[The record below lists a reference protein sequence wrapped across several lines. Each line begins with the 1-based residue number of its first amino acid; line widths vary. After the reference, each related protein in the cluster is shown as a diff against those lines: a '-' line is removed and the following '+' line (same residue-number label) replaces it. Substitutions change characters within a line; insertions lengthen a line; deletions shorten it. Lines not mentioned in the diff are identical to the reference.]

1 METVFSTQ
9 FIADFFRTISEW
21 FLENVLVIG
30 NLVQVAVVLLLVL
43 FGNLLGKRF
52 QPRLPARVE
61 ILLRRNVLLTNLYGT
76 VTKLL
81 PTVYALVFMG
91 ISALLYRQ
99 LGISPVIVNLV
110 ATLLLAWIVIKLATA
125 VIPDPFWS
133 RSIAIGAWSLAAL
146 NILGILRPAAAF
158 LDRLGFRIGEV
169 NITVL
174 SLIQTFIFLFVAWRL
189 GRWLGDYIE
198 KRLTRASTLSASTQI
213 LFSKIVKITVYVIV
227 ILIALSSVGIDL
239 SAFAFFSGALGV
251 GIGFGLQ
258 KVVSNF
264 ISGIILLTDKS
275 IKPGD
280 VVQVGDVYGWISSL
294 RGRYASVVTRDGH
307 EYLIPN
313 EDFLTQQVVNWSYSD
328 NKIRLHA
335 MIGVSY
341 RSDIHKARELVLEAA
356 REVPRVLK
364 YPEPNCLLA
373 EFGNSSVELDLGF
386 WIDDPKNGVRN
397 VKSEVLLKV
406 WDKFHENGIEIPFPQ
421 HDVHLDARQPLAVSL
436 VSETAGGQ
444 PVTATK

>member
-9 FIADFFRTISEW
+9 FIADFFRMMSAW

-61 ILLRRNVLLTNLYGT
+61 TLLRRNVLLTNLFGT

-81 PTVYALVFMG
+81 PTVYALVLIG

-174 SLIQTFIFLFVAWRL
+174 SLIQTFSSTSLFTLRTPFLGSSIQNPRSN
-189 GRWLGDYIE
+189 
-198 KRLTRASTLSASTQI
+198 STELFPNSASKQ
-213 LFSKIVKITVYVIV
+213 LGSGYVRTRGTSRAASRTNS
-227 ILIALSSVGIDL
+227 LAL
-239 SAFAFFSGALGV
+239 
-251 GIGFGLQ
+251 
-258 KVVSNF
+258 
-264 ISGIILLTDKS
+264 
-275 IKPGD
+275 
-280 VVQVGDVYGWISSL
+280 
-294 RGRYASVVTRDGH
+294 
-307 EYLIPN
+307 
-313 EDFLTQQVVNWSYSD
+313 
-328 NKIRLHA
+328 
-335 MIGVSY
+335 
-341 RSDIHKARELVLEAA
+341 
-356 REVPRVLK
+356 
-364 YPEPNCLLA
+364 
-373 EFGNSSVELDLGF
+373 
-386 WIDDPKNGVRN
+386 
-397 VKSEVLLKV
+397 
-406 WDKFHENGIEIPFPQ
+406 
-421 HDVHLDARQPLAVSL
+421 
-436 VSETAGGQ
+436 
-444 PVTATK
+444 

>member
-1 METVFSTQ
+1 METFFSTQ
-9 FIADFFRTISEW
+9 FIADIFRALSVW
-21 FLENVLVIG
+21 FLENVLVIS
-30 NLVQVAVVLLLVL
+30 NLIQVAVVLLLLL

-52 QPRLPARVE
+52 QLRLPAR
-61 ILLRRNVLLTNLYGT
+61 IDALLRRSVLLTNLFETG
-76 VTKLL
+76 TKLL
-81 PTVYALVFMG
+81 PTVYGLVLIG

-125 VIPDPFWS
+125 VILDPFWS
-133 RSIAIGAWSLAAL
+133 RSIAIGAWSVAAL

-158 LDRLGFRIGEV
+158 LDGLGFTIGEV
-169 NITVL
+169 QITVL
-174 SLIQTFIFLFVAWRL
+174 SLIQGFIFLFVAWRF
-189 GRWLGDYIE
+189 GRWLGDYVE
-198 KRLTRASTLSASTQI
+198 ERLTKIPGLSSSTQV
-213 LFSKIVKITVYVIV
+213 LFSKIVKFTVYVIV
-227 ILIALSSVGIDL
+227 ILIALSSVGIDFT
-239 SAFAFFSGALGV
+239 AFAFFSGALGV
-251 GIGFGLQ
+251 GLGFGLQ

-280 VVQVGDVYGWISSL
+280 VVQVGEVYGWISSL

-313 EDFLTQQVVNWSYSD
+313 EDLITQQVVNWSYTH
-328 NKIRLHA
+328 NRIRLHVL
-335 MIGVSY
+335 IGVSY
-341 RSDIHKARELVLEAA
+341 KSDIHKARELVLEAA
-356 REVPRVLK
+356 GEVERVLK
-364 YPEPNCLLA
+364 YPEPLCLLA
-373 EFGNSSVELDLGF
+373 EFGNSSVDLDLGY

-421 HDVHLDARQPLAVSL
+421 RDVHLDTRQPLAVSL
-436 VSETAGGQ
+436 ASEGPKG
-444 PVTATK
+444 